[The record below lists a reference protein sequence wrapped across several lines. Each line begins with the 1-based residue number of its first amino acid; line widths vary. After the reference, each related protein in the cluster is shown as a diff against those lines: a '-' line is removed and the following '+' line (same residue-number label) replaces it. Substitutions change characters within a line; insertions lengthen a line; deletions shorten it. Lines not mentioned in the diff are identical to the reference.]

1 MIDTVISENISEKK
15 KRGRPRL
22 IHRTLGEYYRSQVSP
37 GTHTDRT
44 AQNAYLGMAA
54 LGRLMGAKISESQYE
69 LSPGRD
75 DWPYKWLCD
84 ETVKPVVYRRT
95 ILTELGRIDDDD
107 ELREVAAYLC
117 EHKPSTR
124 EAIGII
130 RRYRHGVKPADCTA
144 LTNTFIRT
152 MNDYIGGHPDV
163 TRQQILMAMQ
173 RCLDQFDVANP
184 SAMDDERTN
193 NGGEA
198 WNQ

>member
-1 MIDTVISENISEKK
+1 MNQTISENISEKP

-22 IHRTLGEYYRSQVSP
+22 ISDAMSKWYRSQVSP

-44 AQNAYLGMAA
+44 AQNAYFGMAA
-54 LGRLMGAKISESQYE
+54 LGRLMGEKISEGKYE

-95 ILTELGRIDDDD
+95 VLTELGRIDDDD

-144 LTNTFIRT
+144 LTNAFIHT
-152 MNDYIGGHPDV
+152 MNDYIKGHPDI
-163 TRQQILMAMQ
+163 TRQCIAMAL
-173 RCLDQFDVANP
+173 RNCLDAFDAANP
-184 SAMDDERTN
+184 DAAA
-193 NGGEA
+193 EA
-198 WNQ
+198 RGVAV